1 MPLKKSRLP
10 KSDCC
15 PWHFWHIQKLFL
27 FLKKLGASENDEDP
41 QNDEVT
47 QKFLSNSKV
56 MNKPKND
63 EVLQKFLR
71 LKRWVCEKT
80 MSSQKWIGRS
90 KVKIASVRRKIKPN
104 DDLFCVLRK
113 TSLVPVLSLFY
124 YHFFHSCCL
133 WHQKAKTSNILDELG
148 YGVTN
153 ALSVFMN
160 YETMRNFSNNPMLVV
175 PGTLPE

>member
-27 FLKKLGASENDEDP
+27 FLKKLGASENDEGP

-63 EVLQKFLR
+63 GVPKNDEVPQKFLR

-90 KVKIASVRRKIKPN
+90 KVKIASVRRKIKPTN
-104 DDLFCVLRK
+104 EDLFCVLRK

-124 YHFFHSCCL
+124 YHFSIDVAFGIKKPKQATYSMS
-133 WHQKAKTSNILDELG
+133 W
-148 YGVTN
+148 
-153 ALSVFMN
+153 
-160 YETMRNFSNNPMLVV
+160 
-175 PGTLPE
+175 